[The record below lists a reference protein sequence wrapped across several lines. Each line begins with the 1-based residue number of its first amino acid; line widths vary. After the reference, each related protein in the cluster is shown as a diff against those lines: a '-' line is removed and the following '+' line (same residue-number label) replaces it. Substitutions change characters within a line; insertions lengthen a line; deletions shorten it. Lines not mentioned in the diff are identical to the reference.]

1 MERTIVGIDVGT
13 TKICTLVGE
22 ATDNDLRI
30 VGVGIAPARGLKKGV
45 VVNVVDAASAIK
57 TSIEKAERSSGYEIA
72 RAFVSVSGAH
82 INAIN
87 SRGVVG
93 VSRSDKGIS
102 GEDVG
107 RALEAA
113 RAIAIP
119 QDREVLHV
127 IPRGYTIDGQDG
139 VKEPIGMSGFRLE
152 VEAHIV
158 TGQTSSIH
166 NLLKCVENCNVGV
179 DGLVLNPIASGTAV
193 LTDNEKE
200 MGVVLADIGGGT
212 TDIAIFI
219 EGSVWHTTVLAVGGA
234 HITNDV
240 AVGLR
245 VPAEAAEQLKIEHG
259 HARYETIDPTEVVQ
273 VKAFGDGGVTRV
285 QRRDLAEIIE
295 ARAEEIYQLIL
306 QEIKRSGYDGL
317 LPAGVVVTGGTAQL
331 RGMRELGRQVL
342 SLPVRIGQPQGISGL
357 IDTVDSPAYA
367 TAVGLLLWAR
377 DQAEQPCVGA
387 GSRYRSTGVGRAAER
402 VLQEAAARIG
412 IAIRVEC
419 AR

>member
-30 VGVGIAPARGLKKGV
+30 VGVGVAPSRGIKKGV
-45 VVNVVDAASAIK
+45 VVNVVDAAAAIK
-57 TSIEKAERSSGYEIA
+57 ASIEKAERSSGYEIA
-72 RAFVSVSGAH
+72 RAFVSVTGSH

-93 VSRSDKGIS
+93 VSKGNKGITA
-102 GEDVG
+102 EDVE
-107 RALEAA
+107 RALDAA
-113 RAIAIP
+113 RAIAVP
-119 QDREVLHV
+119 QDREILHV
-127 IPRGYTIDGQDG
+127 IPRSFTVDGQDG
-139 VKEPIGMSGFRLE
+139 VKEPIGMLGFRLE

-158 TGQTSSIH
+158 TGQSSSIH
-166 NLLKCVENCNVGV
+166 NLLKCVESCGVGV
-179 DGLVLNPIASGTAV
+179 DGLVLDPIAAGAAV
-193 LTDNEKE
+193 LTENERD

-219 EGSVWHTTVLAVGGA
+219 EGSVWHTTVLAVGGN

-245 VPAEAAEQLKIEHG
+245 VPAEAAEQLKMEHG

-295 ARAEEIYQLIL
+295 ARTEEIFQLIL
-306 QEIKRSGYDGL
+306 QEVKRSGYDGL
-317 LPAGVVVTGGTAQL
+317 LPAGVVITGGTAQL
-331 RGMRELGRQVL
+331 RGMRDLGRQIL
-342 SLPVRIGQPQGISGL
+342 NMPVRVGTPQNISGL
-357 IDTVDSPAYA
+357 VDTIDAPAYA
-367 TAVGLLLWAR
+367 ASVGVLVWGR
-377 DQAEQPCVGA
+377 DQAEHPAVTFHKDED
-387 GSRYRSTGVGRAAER
+387 RPD
-402 VLQEAAARIG
+402 IG
-412 IAIRVEC
+412 GGLRNFFKKLLPG
-419 AR
+419 

>member
-13 TKICTLVGE
+13 TKVCTLVGE
-22 ATDNDLRI
+22 ASDTELRV
-30 VGVGIAPARGLKKGV
+30 VGVGIAPSRGIKKGV
-45 VVNVVDAASAIK
+45 VVNVVDAAAAIK
-57 TSIEKAERSSGYEIA
+57 ASIEKAERSSGYEIA
-72 RAFVSVSGAH
+72 RAYVSVTGAH

-93 VSRSDKGIS
+93 VSRGDRGIAM
-102 GEDVG
+102 EDVG

-127 IPRGYTIDGQDG
+127 IPRTYTVDGQDG
-139 VKEPIGMSGFRLE
+139 VKEPIGMLGFRLE

-158 TGQTSSIH
+158 TGQSSSIH
-166 NLLKCVENCNVGV
+166 NLLKCVENCNVEV
-179 DGLVLNPIASGTAV
+179 DGLVLDPIAAGAAV
-193 LTDNEKE
+193 LTDNERE

-219 EGSVWHTTVLAVGGA
+219 EGSVWHTTVLSVGGY

-259 HARYETIDPTEVVQ
+259 HARHEMIDPTEVVQ
-273 VKAFGDGGVTRV
+273 VKAFGDGGLTRV

-317 LPAGVVVTGGTAQL
+317 LPAGVVITGGTAEM
-331 RGMRELGRQVL
+331 RGMRELGRNTL
-342 SLPVRIGQPQGISGL
+342 GMPVRVGQPQNLSGL
-357 IDTVDSPAYA
+357 IDTINSPAYA
-367 TAVGLLLWAR
+367 TSVGLLLWGR
-377 DQAEQPCVGA
+377 DQRDHTPLL
-387 GSRYRSTGVGRAAER
+387 YRRSDEGGPDLGGRLSGFLKKLLPDR
-402 VLQEAAARIG
+402 NQ
-412 IAIRVEC
+412 
-419 AR
+419 

>member
-22 ATDNDLRI
+22 ASETDLRI
-30 VGVGIAPARGLKKGV
+30 VGVGVAPARGIKKGV
-45 VVNVVDAASAIK
+45 VVNVVDAAAAIK
-57 TSIEKAERSSGYEIA
+57 TSLEKAERSSGYEIA
-72 RAFVSVSGAH
+72 RAYVSVTGQH
-82 INAIN
+82 INALN

-93 VSRSDKGIS
+93 ITRGDNGIS
-102 GEDVG
+102 GEDVE
-107 RALEAA
+107 RALDAA

-119 QDREVLHV
+119 PDREVLHV
-127 IPRGYTIDGQDG
+127 IPRSYVVDGQDG
-139 VKEPIGMSGFRLE
+139 VKEPVGMIGFRLE

-166 NLLKCVENCNVGV
+166 NLLKCVESCNVEV
-179 DGLVLNPIASGTAV
+179 DGLVLDPIAAGAAV

-219 EGSVWHTTVLAVGGA
+219 EGSVWHTTVLSVGGS
-234 HITNDV
+234 HVTNDV

-306 QEIKRSGYDGL
+306 QEVKRSGYDGL

-342 SLPVRIGQPQGISGL
+342 SMPVRIGTPQNISGL
-357 IDTVDSPAYA
+357 VDTVDSPAYA
-367 TAVGLLLWAR
+367 TSVGLLLWGR
-377 DQAEQPCVGA
+377 DQVNHPPVL
-387 GSRYRSTGVGRAAER
+387 YRRE
-402 VLQEAAARIG
+402 EDKPDIG
-412 IAIRVEC
+412 DRLSGFF
-419 AR
+419 RKLLPDRNS